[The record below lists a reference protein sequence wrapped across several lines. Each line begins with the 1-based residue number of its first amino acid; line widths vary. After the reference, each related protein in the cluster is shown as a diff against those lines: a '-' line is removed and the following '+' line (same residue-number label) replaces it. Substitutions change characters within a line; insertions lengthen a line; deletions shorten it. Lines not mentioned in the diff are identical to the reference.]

1 MRLRCKYMRYNQSIL
16 SCYIRNNHNYS
27 CNNNHSINYYNYSL
41 NNHNYSC
48 NHNHSINYYNYSL
61 NNYYNHNKTRCRKLL
76 QQYR

>member
-1 MRLRCKYMRYNQSIL
+1 MLQFFFNDMPC
-16 SCYIRNNHNYS
+16 NHNHNNS
-27 CNNNHSINYYNYSL
+27 CNHNHSINYYNYSL

-61 NNYYNHNKTRCRKLL
+61 NNYNNHNKTRCRKLL